1 MMKLADKLNIVEI
14 KEYGV
19 VVDMYD
25 LIEKNISKPEFN
37 NLFKIVTTDAI
48 MEDIDN
54 ILSGCVPEE
63 WLIEFVDVLEV

>member
-1 MMKLADKLNIVEI
+1 
-14 KEYGV
+14 
-19 VVDMYD
+19 MYD